1 MASGMQM
8 NPRMRQQPPHD
19 LGVHY
24 GHDRVV
30 KPGDDQRL
38 LADQRQ
44 GEQAGPH
51 GSRKQ
56 LMKEQGAAWK
66 NVQDKAKA
74 GQIAAIVPDAEKLAA
89 TAKEIPALFP
99 EGSLNAE
106 KSAAK
111 PEIWQKRA
119 EFDAAAKNLE
129 TWSVKL
135 RDAAKTGNADATQA
149 VVKDFGRQA
158 CGTCHQPFR
167 VPPKQ

>member
-1 MASGMQM
+1 MSTGMM
-8 NPRMRQQPPHD
+8 
-19 LGVHY
+19 
-24 GHDRVV
+24 RVV
-30 KPGDDQRL
+30 VGGLVLVVAAGCASMGGGKKLTAAEAID
-38 LADQRQ
+38 ARQ
-44 GEQAGPH
+44 
-51 GSRKQ
+51 K
-56 LMKEQGAAWK
+56 LMKDQGAAWK

-74 GQIAAIVPDAEKLAA
+74 GQIAAIVPDAEKLVA

-99 EGSLNAE
+99 EGSLNPE

>member
-1 MASGMQM
+1 MRTRVMWVMAGG
-8 NPRMRQQPPHD
+8 
-19 LGVHY
+19 LA
-24 GHDRVV
+24 VV
-30 KPGDDQRL
+30 VAAGC
-38 LADQRQ
+38 ASM
-44 GEQAGPH
+44 GEKKMTAAEAIDA
-51 GSRKQ
+51 RKA

-74 GQIAAIVPDAEKLAA
+74 GQIAAIVPDAEKLAQ
-89 TAKEIPALFP
+89 TSKEIPKLFP
-99 EGSLNAE
+99 EGSLDPA

-119 EFDAAAKNLE
+119 DFDAAAKNLE
-129 TWSVKL
+129 TWSAKL
-135 RDAAKTGNADATQA
+135 RDAAKTGNADATNA

>member
-1 MASGMQM
+1 M
-8 NPRMRQQPPHD
+8 
-19 LGVHY
+19 
-24 GHDRVV
+24 RVV
-30 KPGDDQRL
+30 VGG
-38 LADQRQ
+38 LALVVAAGCASM
-44 GEQAGPH
+44 GEKKLTAAEAIDA
-51 GSRKQ
+51 RKH
-56 LMKEQGAAWK
+56 LMKDQVAVAWK

-74 GQIAAIVPDAEKLAA
+74 GQVAAIVPDAETLAA
-89 TAKEIPALFP
+89 SSKEIPKLFP
-99 EGSLNAE
+99 EGSLDPA

-135 RDAAKTGNADATQA
+135 RDTAKTGNADATNA

-167 VPPKQ
+167 VPPKQN